1 MAITIKDFNART
13 YQETIFN
20 TSVSKNTLVVLPTGL
35 GKTAIAMM
43 LAVHRLALYPKTK
56 IVFFAPTKP
65 LADQHLQ
72 TFKDFLDLPEEEFVL
87 FTGNTKPEKRQE
99 LWKKARF
106 IFSTPQG
113 FENDIISARL
123 KFDNVSLA
131 IFDESHR
138 AVKDYSYVYLA
149 SEYFKQSNYQR
160 ILALTASPGSKL
172 ETVNEVIDNL
182 FIEAIE
188 FRKTTDLDV
197 AKYMHDTSLEQLKVS
212 LPEEIERLRKYLDD
226 CFKSKLNAVKKLGLI
241 SGSINS
247 YSITNILAL
256 QSVLFAKM
264 REEKDFKIMKAIS
277 LLAEAGKI
285 QHAIELVETQ
295 TIYALNEYLKKLQEE
310 ALTAKSKAI
319 KNLVIDKNFKA
330 AKLRAQKLI
339 ENNIEHPKIKKLQS
353 LTKLYTEAN
362 PDSKV
367 IIFTQFRN
375 NALRIKEFLDKKSIE
390 SELFFGQAKKNGIGH
405 SQKQQKQT
413 IIDFKE
419 NKFRVLIA
427 TSVAE
432 EGLDIPSVDLVVFY
446 ETIPSAIRTVQ
457 RRGRTGRHSKGRII
471 TLITKNTRDESFKW
485 VSHFKEKRM
494 YDLINQ
500 AKKKFA
506 LRVSNS
512 NQTNFLKSKILKT
525 KDLSHIKIFAD
536 YREKGSAVLKELLAN
551 NVSLKLDSLSIG
563 DFLLSERTI
572 VEFKNV
578 EDFVNSIL
586 DKRIFDQA
594 IKLKNSYENKI
605 LIIQGQEDIY
615 SVRMIHPNAIRG
627 ALASLLL
634 DFGISVIK
642 TSDYKE
648 TAALLIA
655 LAKREQDE
663 NKRAMIKH
671 SSKPLTIKEQ
681 QEFIVSSFPGIG
693 NTLNKPLL
701 KHFHSMKNIV
711 NASESALKKVELIGK
726 IKAKKL
732 FELFNEGY
740 L

>member
-1 MAITIKDFNART
+1 MVINIKDFTPRL

-20 TSVSKNTLVVLPTGL
+20 TAISKNTLVVLPTGL
-35 GKTAIAMM
+35 GKTAIALM
-43 LAVHRLALYPKTK
+43 LAVHRLNLYSDSK

-72 TFKDFLDLPEEEFVL
+72 TFKDFIELPEEEFVL
-87 FTGNTKPEKRQE
+87 FTGSTKPEKRQE

-123 KFDNVSLA
+123 SFDNVSLA

-149 SEYFKQSNYQR
+149 SEYFKQSNYPR

-172 ETVNEVIDNL
+172 ETVNEVIDKL

-188 FRKTTDLDV
+188 FRKTTDSDV
-197 AKYMHDTSLEQLKVS
+197 SKYIQDTSIEQLKVS
-212 LPEEIERLRKYLDD
+212 LPDEIEKLRKYLMD
-226 CFKSKLNAVKKLGLI
+226 CFNSKLKAVKNLGLI

-247 YSITNILAL
+247 YGITNILAL
-256 QSVLFAKM
+256 QSALFAKM

-285 QHAIELVETQ
+285 QHAVELVETQ
-295 TIYALNEYLKKLQEE
+295 TIYALYEYLKKLEQE

-319 KNLVIDKNFKA
+319 KNLVKDKNFKV

-339 ENNIEHPKIKKLQS
+339 EHNIEHPKIKKLQT

-362 PDSKV
+362 PESKV

-375 NALRIKEFLDKKSIE
+375 NAIRIKEFLDKNNVE

-405 SQKQQKQT
+405 SQKLQKQ
-413 IIDFKE
+413 IIKDFKD
-419 NKFRVLIA
+419 NKFHVLIA

-471 TLITKNTRDESFKW
+471 TLITRNTRDESFGW
-485 VSHFKEKRM
+485 VSYFKEKRM
-494 YDLINQ
+494 YDLITQ

-506 LRVSNS
+506 FRVNNS
-512 NQTNFLKSKILKT
+512 VQTEFKKKDK
-525 KDLSHIKIFAD
+525 KDLSNIKIFAD
-536 YREKGSAVLKELLAN
+536 YREKGSAVLKELLAQN
-551 NVSLKLDSLSIG
+551 ISLRLDSLDIG
-563 DFLLSERTI
+563 DFLLSERTV

-578 EDFVNSIL
+578 EDFVNSII

-594 IKLKNSYENKI
+594 VKLKNSYENKI

-615 SVRMIHPNAIRG
+615 SVRRIHPNAIRG
-627 ALASLLL
+627 VLACLLL

-671 SSKPLTIKEQ
+671 SSKPLTTKEQ

-701 KHFHSMKNIV
+701 KHFHSVKDIV
-711 NASESALKKVELIGK
+711 NASEKEMKEVELIGK

-732 FELFNEGY
+732 FELFNAGY
-740 L
+740 LE

>member
-1 MAITIKDFNART
+1 MVINIKDFTPRL

-20 TSVSKNTLVVLPTGL
+20 TAISKNTLVVLPTGL
-35 GKTAIAMM
+35 GKTAIALM
-43 LAVHRLALYPKTK
+43 LAVHRLNIYPDSK

-72 TFKDFLDLPEEEFVL
+72 TFKDLIELPEEEFVL
-87 FTGNTKPEKRQE
+87 FTGSTKPEKRQE

-123 KFDNVSLA
+123 SFDNVSLA
-131 IFDESHR
+131 IFDECHR

-149 SEYFKQSNYQR
+149 SEYFKQSNYPR

-172 ETVNEVIDNL
+172 ETVNEVLDKL

-188 FRKTTDLDV
+188 FRKTSDV
-197 AKYMHDTSLEQLKVS
+197 DVSKYIQDTSVEQLKVS
-212 LPEEIERLRKYLDD
+212 LPDEIEKLRKYLMD
-226 CFKSKLNAVKKLGLI
+226 CFNSKLKAVKNLGLI

-247 YSITNILAL
+247 YGITNILAL
-256 QSVLFAKM
+256 QSALFAKM

-285 QHAIELVETQ
+285 QHAVELVETQ
-295 TIYALNEYLKKLQEE
+295 TIYALYEYLKKLEQESK
-310 ALTAKSKAI
+310 TAKSKAI
-319 KNLVIDKNFKA
+319 KNLVMDKNFKA

-339 ENNIEHPKIKKLQS
+339 ENNIEHPKIKKLQT

-362 PDSKV
+362 PGSKV

-375 NALRIKEFLDKKSIE
+375 NAMRIKEYLDKNNLE
-390 SELFFGQAKKNGIGH
+390 SELFFGQAKKNGVGH
-405 SQKQQKQT
+405 SQKLQKQ
-413 IIDFKE
+413 IIKDFKD
-419 NKFRVLIA
+419 NKFHVLIA

-457 RRGRTGRHSKGRII
+457 RRGRTGRHRKGRII
-471 TLITKNTRDESFKW
+471 TLITRNTRDESFRW

-494 YDLINQ
+494 YDLITQ
-500 AKKKFA
+500 AKRKFA
-506 LRVSNS
+506 LRVNNS
-512 NQTNFLKSKILKT
+512 VQTKFKKKDK
-525 KDLSHIKIFAD
+525 KDLSNIKIFAD
-536 YREKGSAVLKELLAN
+536 YREKGSAVLKELLAQN
-551 NVSLKLDSLSIG
+551 ISLRLDSLDIG

-578 EDFVNSIL
+578 EDFVNSII

-594 IKLKNSYENKI
+594 VKLKKSYENKI

-615 SVRMIHPNAIRG
+615 SVRRIHPNAIRG
-627 ALASLLL
+627 VLASLLL

-671 SSKPLTIKEQ
+671 SSKPLTTKEQ

-701 KHFHSMKNIV
+701 KHFHSVKNIV
-711 NASESALKKVELIGK
+711 NADEKEMKEVELIGK
-726 IKAKKL
+726 IKAKRL
-732 FELFNEGY
+732 FELFNAGY
-740 L
+740 

>member
-1 MAITIKDFNART
+1 MVINIKDFTPRL

-20 TSVSKNTLVVLPTGL
+20 TAISKNTLVVLPTGL
-35 GKTAIAMM
+35 GKTAIALM
-43 LAVHRLALYPKTK
+43 LAVHRLNLYPDSK

-72 TFKDFLDLPEEEFVL
+72 TFKDLIELPEEEFVL
-87 FTGNTKPEKRQE
+87 FTGSTKPEKRQE

-123 KFDNVSLA
+123 SFDNVSLA

-149 SEYFKQSNYQR
+149 SEYFKQSNYPR

-172 ETVNEVIDNL
+172 ETVNEVIEKL

-197 AKYMHDTSLEQLKVS
+197 SKYIQDTSVEQLKVS
-212 LPEEIERLRKYLDD
+212 LPDEIEKLRKYLMD
-226 CFKSKLNAVKKLGLI
+226 CFNSKLNAVKKLGLI

-247 YSITNILAL
+247 YGITNILAL

-285 QHAIELVETQ
+285 QHAVELVETQ
-295 TIYALNEYLKKLQEE
+295 TIYALYEYLKKLEQESK
-310 ALTAKSKAI
+310 TAKSKAI
-319 KNLVIDKNFKA
+319 KNLVMDNNFKA

-339 ENNIEHPKIKKLQS
+339 ENNIEHPKIKKLQT

-362 PDSKV
+362 PGSKV

-375 NALRIKEFLDKKSIE
+375 NAMRIKEYLDKNNLE
-390 SELFFGQAKKNGIGH
+390 SELFFGQAKKNGVGH
-405 SQKQQKQT
+405 SQKLQKQ
-413 IIDFKE
+413 IIKDFKD
-419 NKFRVLIA
+419 NKFHVLIA

-457 RRGRTGRHSKGRII
+457 RRGRTGRHRKGRII
-471 TLITKNTRDESFKW
+471 TLITRNTRDESFRW

-494 YDLINQ
+494 YDLITQ
-500 AKKKFA
+500 AKRKFA
-506 LRVSNS
+506 LRVNNS
-512 NQTNFLKSKILKT
+512 VQTEFKKKDKKIL
-525 KDLSHIKIFAD
+525 SNIKIFAD
-536 YREKGSAVLKELLAN
+536 YREKGSAVLKELLAQN
-551 NVSLKLDSLSIG
+551 ISLRLDSLDIG

-578 EDFVNSIL
+578 EDFVNSII

-594 IKLKNSYENKI
+594 VKLKKSYENKI

-615 SVRMIHPNAIRG
+615 SVRRIHPNAIRG
-627 ALASLLL
+627 VLASLLL

-671 SSKPLTIKEQ
+671 SSKPLTTKEQ

-701 KHFHSMKNIV
+701 KHFHSIKNIV
-711 NASESALKKVELIGK
+711 NADEKEMKEVELIGK

-732 FELFNEGY
+732 FELFNAGY
-740 L
+740 